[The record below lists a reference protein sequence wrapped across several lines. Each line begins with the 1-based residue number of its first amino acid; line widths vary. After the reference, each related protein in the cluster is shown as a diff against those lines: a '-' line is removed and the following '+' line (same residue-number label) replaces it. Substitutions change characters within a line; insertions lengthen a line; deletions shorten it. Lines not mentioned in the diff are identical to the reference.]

1 MEKGDYDDWGWL
13 GALYEPI
20 GTKFFKKA
28 LPEIRA
34 SDTKLMET
42 DFLLKFNKMPE
53 DSGTYQFELVFH
65 LGEKKIC
72 TTVECTF

>member
-1 MEKGDYDDWGWL
+1 
-13 GALYEPI
+13 
-20 GTKFFKKA
+20 
-28 LPEIRA
+28 
-34 SDTKLMET
+34 MET

-53 DSGTYQFELVFH
+53 ISGTYQFELVFH

>member
-53 DSGTYQFELVFH
+53 ISGTYQFELVFH